1 LASAGLSWESTLPG
15 QPGATRFS
23 TDDLP
28 ERDRVAIFREI
39 VARTVVR
46 NDVEPLSDGPFYVHS
61 TVRALPGLF
70 AYWSKCSPNRLSRG
84 AEFLSDGNDSLVFS
98 WTKQPRLVETLGREI
113 PLAGGDAIL
122 TSCADAYRKT
132 MLCPLETVTVSMPRK
147 AFAPLLRDFD
157 ACLAH
162 PVRGNSA
169 ALNLML
175 QYIHLLRDE
184 SLTSTP
190 ELQELAVTHVYD
202 LVALAL
208 GATRDAAETA
218 RRRGVSAARLQAIKS
233 SIRERL
239 VDGGLLES
247 AIAARHRITP
257 RYLQMLFEGE
267 GTTFTAFVLDQ
278 RLARVRS
285 MLASSRFANRKIV
298 EIALE
303 CGFGDISY
311 FNRTFRMRY
320 GMTPSDV
327 RNGRTTT

>member
-1 LASAGLSWESTLPG
+1 
-15 QPGATRFS
+15 
-23 TDDLP
+23 
-28 ERDRVAIFREI
+28 
-39 VARTVVR
+39 
-46 NDVEPLSDGPFYVHS
+46 
-61 TVRALPGLF
+61 
-70 AYWSKCSPNRLSRG
+70 
-84 AEFLSDGNDSLVFS
+84 
-98 WTKQPRLVETLGREI
+98 
-113 PLAGGDAIL
+113 
-122 TSCADAYRKT
+122 